1 MYLIFYTVTAQW
13 CGHCKRLQPEWEE
26 AALKLHQQGAIL
38 GWVDATVETELAAIY
53 QVQSY
58 PTIKIFPGSGVGG
71 GDQTNATFSPPLSNK
86 QPSDAMDYALGGDRT
101 TADVLVQYL
110 LGEVDRT
117 GIPTPL
123 PQLMNYEMLHDSCG
137 GRNQICV
144 LGVLPHLLDSGAAGR
159 NRYRD
164 VLRNVAS
171 KSFRGSSF
179 RFLWVEG
186 TSQPA
191 LEETLEYVIGQF

>member
-1 MYLIFYTVTAQW
+1 
-13 CGHCKRLQPEWEE
+13 
-26 AALKLHQQGAIL
+26 
-38 GWVDATVETELAAIY
+38 VETELAAIY

-58 PTIKIFPGSGVGG
+58 PTIKIFPGSGVDG
-71 GDQTNATFSPPLSNK
+71 GDQTNATFSPPLSIK
-86 QPSDAMDYALGGDRT
+86 QPSDAMDYALGGDHT
-101 TADVLVQYL
+101 TADILVQYL
-110 LGEVDRT
+110 LSKVDRT

-123 PQLMNYEMLHDSCG
+123 PQLMNYEMLHDLCG

-144 LGVLPHLLDSGAAGR
+144 LGVLPHLLDLGQ

-171 KSFRGSSF
+171 KLFRGLSF

-191 LEETLEYVIGQF
+191 LEETLKYVIGWF